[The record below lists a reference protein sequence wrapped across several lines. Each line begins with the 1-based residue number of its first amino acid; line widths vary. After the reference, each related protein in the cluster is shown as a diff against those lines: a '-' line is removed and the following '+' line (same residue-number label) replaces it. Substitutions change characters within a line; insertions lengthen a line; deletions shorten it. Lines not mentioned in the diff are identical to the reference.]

1 MSSLERSTLGGA
13 KDEYAARFI
22 QVLAPQMHKGIRDIF
37 NEAVA
42 VCRESG
48 EEHKYLM
55 TFQNFLAKVPTWS
68 AATVEKEAK
77 RIEDDS
83 GCTYMPELLA
93 CVHVAHLKLL
103 TSIRPSETSREV
115 EIPMPTLVAFVHKAY
130 SIAARK
136 LWKHTFLFETGIF
149 PLEQQKN
156 AREVDVVLHNSIVE
170 AVRDSLPVDDI
181 LKNYLRGVEEVVP
194 TPMPSSPAV
203 VDGIDGID
211 GIDDSYVAP
220 AATHTVIANVEAPDN
235 GAPVS
240 LNIETQIA
248 ADNDGLLSGVPAK
261 PDIITHAQLGSMTA
275 VEVVKQSSSTL
286 RSSPPSSPS
295 SIRFTDA
302 DSVLDMGTNTERQV
316 SAPKDISSLDNK
328 VAPLHGAAFPPEDD
342 GSLTISGATAPKSAL
357 DSLMVEL

>member
-22 QVLAPQMHKGIRDIF
+22 HVLAPQMNKGIRDIF

-42 VCRESG
+42 VCSESG
-48 EEHKYLM
+48 EQHKYLM

-77 RIEDDS
+77 RIEEDS

-115 EIPMPTLVAFVHKAY
+115 EIEMPTLATFIHKAY

-136 LWKHTFLFETGIF
+136 LWQHTFLFETGIF

-194 TPMPSSPAV
+194 EL
-203 VDGIDGID
+203 
-211 GIDDSYVAP
+211 VAEELK
-220 AATHTVIANVEAPDN
+220 AKVEAAIVEESDQSFVPPGNTVVTDSE
-235 GAPVS
+235 PVA
-240 LNIETQIA
+240 LTIETQPA
-248 ADNDGLLSGVPAK
+248 VEQGSLTSGISEK
-261 PDIITHAQLGSMTA
+261 PTITTHTQLGSTTA
-275 VEVVKQSSSTL
+275 VEVVKKSELAST
-286 RSSPPSSPS
+286 SSPATIS
-295 SIRFTDA
+295 FTNA
-302 DSVLDMGTNTERQV
+302 DNVLDMGTNTETQV
-316 SAPKDISSLDNK
+316 SAPKDITSLANK
-328 VAPLHGAAFPPEDD
+328 VVPLHGAAFPPEDD
-342 GSLTISGATAPKSAL
+342 GALTISGDAAPDSAL
-357 DSLMVEL
+357 DDLMVEL

>member
-22 QVLAPQMHKGIRDIF
+22 HVLAPQMNKGIRDIF

-42 VCRESG
+42 VCSESG
-48 EEHKYLM
+48 EQHKYLM

-77 RIEDDS
+77 RIEEDS

-115 EIPMPTLVAFVHKAY
+115 EIEMPTLATFIHKAY

-136 LWKHTFLFETGIF
+136 LWQHTFLFETGIF

-194 TPMPSSPAV
+194 ELVVEESKAKAEAAIVEERVDQSSIPPANTV
-203 VDGIDGID
+203 VT
-211 GIDDSYVAP
+211 DSEPVA
-220 AATHTVIANVEAPDN
+220 
-235 GAPVS
+235 
-240 LNIETQIA
+240 LNIETQPA
-248 ADNDGLLSGVPAK
+248 VEQGGLTSEK
-261 PDIITHAQLGSMTA
+261 PPIITQAQLGSMTA
-275 VEVVKQSSSTL
+275 VEVVKKSGSSL
-286 RSSPPSSPS
+286 PSSPS
-295 SIRFTDA
+295 PGQATISFTNA
-302 DSVLDMGTNTERQV
+302 DNVLDMGTNTETKV
-316 SAPKDISSLDNK
+316 PAPKDIASLANK
-328 VAPLHGAAFPPEDD
+328 VVPLHGAAFPPEDD
-342 GSLTISGATAPKSAL
+342 GALTISGAVAPDSAL
-357 DSLMVEL
+357 DDLMVEL